1 MARAWR
7 SPERRPPPELGPGRR
22 LGDTRSIMDWESFDP
37 SPLFDAIR
45 ERGPAPD
52 AEQTVWAFE
61 RALQV
66 ARADAAF
73 IEHLVVASVSLLA
86 LERAETPRTIL
97 EQLFRRAV
105 SDREWRERYEQF
117 AT

>member
-1 MARAWR
+1 MAQPGAASR
-7 SPERRPPPELGPGRR
+7 SGAGSGRR
-22 LGDTRSIMDWESFDP
+22 LGDTRCVVDWESFDP
-37 SPLFDAIR
+37 SPLFEAIR

-61 RALQV
+61 RALHV

-97 EQLFRRAV
+97 EHLFRRAV
-105 SDREWRERYEQF
+105 SDREWREMYEQF